1 MKKQS
6 TLYAIWVAGAAVVL
20 ACIVALIWVAH
31 ASGRSDVAQNSSEAT
46 GYGTVPT
53 YTLVDQSGR
62 KVHSSAFLGK
72 VQVVSFL
79 FPYCTSYCP
88 LTAQHIVQVESA
100 LQRAGLADRVQFIS
114 FNVDPAGTG
123 PKQMRA
129 FMHEY
134 GWPPSDTH
142 WEYLT
147 GSVAQIRRVVQQG
160 YMVTYERESNAQE
173 DREIARE
180 RKEGT
185 YVPQPEVSNPL
196 AKRAN
201 VDYDIVHNDLLEVVG
216 PRGHIRAIYLEADT
230 VTADNIIA
238 ITNTLDSGRP

>member
-6 TLYAIWVAGAAVVL
+6 TPYVIWVAGAAVVV
-20 ACIVALIWVAH
+20 ACIVALIWMAH
-31 ASGRSDVAQNSSEAT
+31 ASGRSYVAQGSSEAT
-46 GYGTVPT
+46 GYGTAPT

-62 KVHSSAFLGK
+62 KVRSSAFLGK

-88 LTAQHIVQVESA
+88 LTAQHIVQIENA
-100 LQRAGLADRVQFIS
+100 LQRAGLSDRVQFIS
-114 FNVDPAGTG
+114 FNVDPAGAG

-134 GWPPSDTH
+134 GWRPSDTH

-147 GSVAQIRRVVQQG
+147 GSVAQTRLVVQRG
-160 YMVTYERESNAQE
+160 YMVSYQRESNAQE

-216 PRGHIRAIYLEADT
+216 PRGHIRAIYLAAEK
-230 VTADNIIA
+230 VTAAEIIA
-238 ITNTLDSGRP
+238 ITNKLYSGRP